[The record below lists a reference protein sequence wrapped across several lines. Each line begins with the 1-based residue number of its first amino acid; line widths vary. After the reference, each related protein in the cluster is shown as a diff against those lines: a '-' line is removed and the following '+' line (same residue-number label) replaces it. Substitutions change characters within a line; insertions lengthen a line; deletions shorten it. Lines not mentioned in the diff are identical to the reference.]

1 MALSV
6 ISALQPGIKTRRT
19 LASVTVAGDE
29 WHSRAWPRPH
39 RLNPPTALRLSD
51 PGTGHAT
58 DAGSVTPAPSFLT
71 TTQASYASVLRT
83 NSCLKCATIPARPRF
98 VRTAQIPAA
107 TNDTTAALR
116 KPLCRAAPGPLLSRW
131 WGGEGGGAT
140 HLPRSLSRPRGCRAQ
155 FRCDQSPIRSCPA
168 NGISA
173 SKVRYAFVF

>member
-1 MALSV
+1 MALAV

-19 LASVTVAGDE
+19 LAWVSYGRGRRGVE

-39 RLNPPTALRLSD
+39 RLNSSTALRLSD

-58 DAGSVTPAPSFLT
+58 DANSVTPAPSFLT

-83 NSCLKCATIPARPRF
+83 NCCLKCAAIPDRPRF

-116 KPLCRAAPGPLLSRW
+116 KLLCCAAPW
-131 WGGEGGGAT
+131 A
-140 HLPRSLSRPRGCRAQ
+140 SLQKAVGRRGRRHA
-155 FRCDQSPIRSCPA
+155 PA
-168 NGISA
+168 
-173 SKVRYAFVF
+173 AFVEPGHAGVERRFE